1 MKILALTH
9 SYGAD
14 GAAIMLNKTIH
25 YWVHELGWAVDAA
38 VNDAMAALYQEEFKK
53 NGIKPVKNV
62 DLKIYDV
69 VIINTLLDA
78 PQIDKLNASIPVA
91 LWIHEG
97 ETMLDNLTMPAGDL
111 TRLFAKFSLIIF
123 QTDWQKLD
131 VFRSFIYRLEKNRI
145 AVIPNGISLPNLPSK
160 EMHVETNGATFRVI
174 NVGSVYARK
183 RQADLAIVI
192 EKIAQDTAIS
202 CKFIGDLQHA
212 NTFGPEFIHYI
223 NKKLPCHEWAGIV
236 PHEQINAELA
246 NANLFCFPSG
256 DESFPLAPLE
266 AAGVKIP
273 VILADLAPYRYIGW
287 KHEINCVL
295 YPAGNL
301 VELEQAI
308 RRLIK
313 DPKLAAK
320 LAQAGYELAQ
330 SMSFTHYLDRIT
342 QAMIGLKE
350 IVKE

>member
-1 MKILALTH
+1 MKILSLTH

-25 YWVHELGWAVDAA
+25 YWVNELGWTVDAA
-38 VNDAMAALYQEEFKK
+38 VNDAMEVLYQEEFKV
-53 NGIKPVKNV
+53 NGITSIKNV
-62 DLKIYDV
+62 ELKNYDV

-78 PQIDKLNASIPVA
+78 PQIEKLNANIPVA
-91 LWIHEG
+91 LWVHEG
-97 ETMLDNLTMPAGDL
+97 DTLLDNLTMTAGDL
-111 TRLFAKFSLIIF
+111 SRLFAKFSLIIF

-131 VFRSFIYRLEKNRI
+131 VFHSFIYRLEKKKI
-145 AVIPNGISLPNLPSK
+145 AVIPNGISPPHLASK
-160 EMHVETNGATFRVI
+160 EIQITTNNTTFRVI

-183 RQADLAIVI
+183 RQADLAVVI
-192 EKIAQDTAIS
+192 EKIAQDTSIS

-223 NKKLPCHEWAGIV
+223 NQKLPCHEWAGIV
-236 PHEQINAELA
+236 PHEQIHTELA

-266 AAGVKIP
+266 AASVRIP
-273 VILADLAPYRYIGW
+273 VILADLAPYGLIGW
-287 KHEINCVL
+287 KHEVNCLL

-313 DPKLAAK
+313 DPELAAK

-330 SMSFTHYLDRIT
+330 SLSFTQYLEQIT
-342 QAMIGLKE
+342 QAIIGLK
-350 IVKE
+350 KDK